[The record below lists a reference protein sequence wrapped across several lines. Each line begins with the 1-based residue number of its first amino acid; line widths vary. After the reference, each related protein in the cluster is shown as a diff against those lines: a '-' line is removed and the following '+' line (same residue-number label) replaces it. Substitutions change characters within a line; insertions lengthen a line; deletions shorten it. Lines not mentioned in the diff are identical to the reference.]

1 MSNKKLLLTGLVLL
15 VLFIVIF
22 LLVNL
27 NISNSFDL
35 TVFKLINEKWSVNA
49 LDPFFAAV
57 AIYGR
62 EYFWVPVVLLMW
74 ILGSAFNNEKAK
86 KGALMLIIVF
96 IAIIIIGLSLKA
108 VYYRPRPFL
117 NPLLSSIDHIL
128 IPKDLDSSFP
138 SGHALIVAGG
148 AVAAFLFLRKRYSI
162 PLVIEAALVS
172 YSRVYVGVHYPTDVI
187 AGVVLGAAIAFIIC
201 SILLNSKYFNKL
213 YELVDNIYRK
223 ILRSVRLIK

>member
-74 ILGSAFNNEKAK
+74 TL
-86 KGALMLIIVF
+86 
-96 IAIIIIGLSLKA
+96 A
-108 VYYRPRPFL
+108 V
-117 NPLLSSIDHIL
+117 
-128 IPKDLDSSFP
+128 
-138 SGHALIVAGG
+138 
-148 AVAAFLFLRKRYSI
+148 
-162 PLVIEAALVS
+162 
-172 YSRVYVGVHYPTDVI
+172 
-187 AGVVLGAAIAFIIC
+187 
-201 SILLNSKYFNKL
+201 
-213 YELVDNIYRK
+213 
-223 ILRSVRLIK
+223 

>member
-74 ILGSAFNNEKAK
+74 ILGGAFNNEKAK

-128 IPKDLDSSFP
+128 VPKDLDSSFP

-213 YELVDNIYRK
+213 YEMVDNIYRK